1 MNYDITQPG
10 SYVRDKRTGQHYTVI
25 ARIDCGN
32 TPTDDIVLRQER
44 RLAVRLVL
52 TTGCSLSKFLEG
64 YEAATPGTYE
74 RGSLQ
79 PADDSA
85 PRMAIHDMTWP
96 QLLDELRRVRVRY
109 ADAQEA
115 ARKADAYRA
124 AVKTREE
131 SVLSRLATYI
141 PEKQCF
147 VLDGVVFTRTTNGP
161 SSTFVFTEHPLAQTP
176 AVPGEGHE

>member
-1 MNYDITQPG
+1 MNYDIAQPG

-25 ARIDCGN
+25 ARIGCGN
-32 TPTDDIVLRQER
+32 TPTDDIVLSY
-44 RLAVRLVL
+44 

-176 AVPGEGHE
+176 AVPGEGHG